1 MGEKKGNKGHKEADM
16 MAGKGGVGRLEFT
29 EVRENA
35 GGPLGVQ
42 HMKDGIWMGFGLKI
56 KKKEETF

>member
-29 EVRENA
+29 EVRENT

-42 HMKDGIWMGFGLKI
+42 HMKDGI
-56 KKKEETF
+56 